1 MGKIMKN
8 SIKSLWSNK
17 QGLAL
22 IEFALLLP
30 LLLLVF
36 FGVVEFT
43 RYVMITQR
51 AERSVY
57 ALSNIMS
64 QFTPIKVTE
73 IKTEASTKTLDGEV
87 FAQFSRTMDV
97 YNTASDRIAIISSI
111 TKTGPGNNNGSIT
124 INWQRSGGGSL
135 SSSEAVSLL
144 NGVNAA
150 AINSSTSENGSTA
163 GTSPS
168 FPGANG
174 QLIHNAMSDMKQGE
188 NMIITETFYSYQPFL
203 SNILGAFG
211 SASAKGNIMKSVVF
225 TRPRNGDIDTLK
237 RPDDDTDPEEEQ
249 FGNKYSFC
257 ADITLVPVSRIC
269 SSKTEGVGSDCK
281 VITKCRTC
289 TTRKICKTCTT
300 PINGI
305 TTCVVDSNQLI
316 NCTDS
321 QTERAC
327 STGGGGGGTG
337 NPIPDSP
344 PPS

>member
-1 MGKIMKN
+1 MKN
-8 SIKSLWSNK
+8 SLKSFFSNK

-22 IEFALLLP
+22 IEFALFLP
-30 LLLLVF
+30 LILLMF

-43 RYVMITQR
+43 RYVIITQK
-51 AERSVY
+51 AERSAY

-64 QFTPIKVTE
+64 QFTPIKVKE
-73 IKTEASTKTLDGEV
+73 IDTEASTKTLDGEV
-87 FAQFSRTMDV
+87 FAQFARTMDV

-174 QLIHNAMSDMKQGE
+174 QLIHNVLYDMNISE
-188 NMIITETFYSYQPFL
+188 NMIITETFYSYSPFL
-203 SNILGAFG
+203 SNVLGAFG
-211 SASAKGNIMKSVVF
+211 SVSMPGKIMKSVVF

-237 RPDDDTDPEEEQ
+237 RPDKDTDPEEENEDNVTDSCTTIKLQ
-249 FGNKYSFC
+249 
-257 ADITLVPVSRIC
+257 PVYKTC
-269 SSKTEGVGSDCK
+269 SSKTEKTATSCTVT
-281 VITKCRTC
+281 TKCTTC
-289 TTRKICKTCTT
+289 TDKQVCKKCTT
-300 PINGI
+300 VFNGNPECEVYLDI
-305 TTCVVDSNQLI
+305 YK
-316 NCTDS
+316 NCT
-321 QTERAC
+321 TIETKKAC
-327 STGGGGGGTG
+327 STGGGTTT
-337 NPIPDSP
+337 PPTSPPDSP